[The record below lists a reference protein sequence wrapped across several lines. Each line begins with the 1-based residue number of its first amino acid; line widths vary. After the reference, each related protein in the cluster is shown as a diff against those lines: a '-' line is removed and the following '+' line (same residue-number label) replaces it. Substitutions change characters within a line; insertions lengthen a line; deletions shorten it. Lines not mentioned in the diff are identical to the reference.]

1 MAHRLRPVGLDFVG
15 TAPVRHV
22 SEREISAPVEAV
34 VPRAGGRARLG
45 PRWFAQVTAARPI
58 DGGKG
63 RDIRLMGGVRFRES
77 VIAAEGPEV
86 YAYRVD
92 VTNVPG
98 VRAIAEEWRLAPAGT
113 GTRVRW
119 TFATDGTAAYRLALR
134 PVRAAQAKAF
144 RDAGHGAGPEAGC
157 GRSTACRRARG
168 RRVSR
173 ARRPS

>member
-34 VPRAGGRARLG
+34 YRALEDVPGWVG
-45 PRWFAQVTAARPI
+45 WFPQVTAARPI

-144 RDAGHGAGPEAGC
+144 RDAV
-157 GRSTACRRARG
+157 TALDRRLAA
-168 RRVSR
+168 S
-173 ARRPS
+173 

>member
-22 SEREISAPVEAV
+22 SVREISAPVEAV
-34 VPRAGGRARLG
+34 YRALEDVPGWAD
-45 PRWFAQVTAARPI
+45 WFPQVTAARPI
-58 DGGKG
+58 DDGKG

-77 VIAAEGPEV
+77 VIAAQEPEV
-86 YAYRVD
+86 YAYRVN

-113 GTRVRW
+113 GTRVQW
-119 TFATDGTAAYRLALR
+119 TFATDGTAAYRLAMK

-144 RDAGHGAGPEAGC
+144 RDAV
-157 GRSTACRRARG
+157 TALDRRLMA
-168 RRVSR
+168 S
-173 ARRPS
+173 

>member
-1 MAHRLRPVGLDFVG
+1 MARRLRPVGLDFVG

-34 VPRAGGRARLG
+34 YRALEDVPGWVD
-45 PRWFAQVTAARPI
+45 WFPQVTAARPI

-63 RDIRLMGGVRFRES
+63 RDIRLTGGVRFRES

-144 RDAGHGAGPEAGC
+144 RDAV
-157 GRSTACRRARG
+157 TALDRRLAA
-168 RRVSR
+168 S
-173 ARRPS
+173 

>member
-15 TAPVRHV
+15 VAPVRHV
-22 SEREISAPVEAV
+22 FAREISAPVEAV
-34 VPRAGGRARLG
+34 YRALEDVPGWAD
-45 PRWFAQVTAARPI
+45 WFPQVTAARPV

-119 TFATDGTAAYRLALR
+119 TFATDGTAAYRLAMK

-144 RDAGHGAGPEAGC
+144 RDAV
-157 GRSTACRRARG
+157 TALDRRLAA
-168 RRVSR
+168 S
-173 ARRPS
+173 

>member
-15 TAPVRHV
+15 IAPVRHV
-22 SEREISAPVEAV
+22 SVREISAPVEAV
-34 VPRAGGRARLG
+34 YRALEDVPGWAD
-45 PRWFAQVTAARPI
+45 WFPQVTAARPI
-58 DGGKG
+58 DDGKG

-77 VIAAEGPEV
+77 IIAAQEPEV

-113 GTRVRW
+113 GTRVQW
-119 TFATDGTAAYRLALR
+119 TFATDGTAAYRLAVK

-144 RDAGHGAGPEAGC
+144 RDAVSALD
-157 GRSTACRRARG
+157 RRLAA
-168 RRVSR
+168 S
-173 ARRPS
+173 

>member
-22 SEREISAPVEAV
+22 SERDISAPVEAV
-34 VPRAGGRARLG
+34 YRALEDVPGWVD
-45 PRWFAQVTAARPI
+45 WFPQVTAARPI

-63 RDIRLMGGVRFRES
+63 RDIRLLGGVRFRES
-77 VIAAEGPEV
+77 VIAAEEPEV

-119 TFATDGTAAYRLALR
+119 TFATDGTAAYRLAMK

-144 RDAGHGAGPEAGC
+144 RDAV
-157 GRSTACRRARG
+157 TTLDRRLAA
-168 RRVSR
+168 S
-173 ARRPS
+173 

>member
-1 MAHRLRPVGLDFVG
+1 VGLDFVG
-15 TAPVRHV
+15 VAPVRHV
-22 SEREISAPVEAV
+22 FAREISAPVEAV
-34 VPRAGGRARLG
+34 YRALEDVPGWVG
-45 PRWFAQVTAARPI
+45 WFPQVTAARPV

-77 VIAAEGPEV
+77 VIAAEEPEV

-119 TFATDGTAAYRLALR
+119 TFATDGTAAYRLAMK

-144 RDAGHGAGPEAGC
+144 RDAV
-157 GRSTACRRARG
+157 TALDRG
-168 RRVSR
+168 LAAS
-173 ARRPS
+173 